1 MTDVDVIIDQRE
13 SRSDMFQLFREH
25 DDVDDVQ
32 TEMLDIGDII
42 ANGEIVF
49 ERKSKGDFVQS
60 IQNQRLETQIEK
72 MYDVFGPEKSYVLV
86 EADMDAFEYLPYSH
100 FSPASVY
107 GFVGSISARWQMVP
121 LFTSDSEH
129 LVDLVTRIARKH
141 DEDTER
147 VVRGPNDTPTSKND
161 DFFGRAVLQFSG
173 VGKSKIE
180 PLRDEFGTFEELT
193 NTTQPRL
200 ERIPGIGSETAKTIM
215 EELGIDD

>member
-1 MTDVDVIIDQRE
+1 MSLDVVIDQRE
-13 SRSDMFQLFREH
+13 SRSDMFELFREH
-25 DDVDDVQ
+25 DDVDTVM

-42 ANGEIVF
+42 VNGNVVF

-60 IQNQRLETQIEK
+60 IQNQRLEKQIEN
-72 MYDVFGPEKSYVLV
+72 MYDMFGPEKSYVVV
-86 EADMDAFEYLPYSH
+86 EADFADFEYLPYSH

-129 LVDLVTRIARKH
+129 LVDVVTRVARKH

-147 VVRGPNDTPTSKND
+147 VVRGPNDTPTSAND

-180 PLRDEFGTFEELT
+180 PLRKKFEDFNSLTKADHDELME
-193 NTTQPRL
+193 
-200 ERIPGIGSETAKTIM
+200 IDGIGSGTAETIM
-215 EELGIDD
+215 EELGKDD